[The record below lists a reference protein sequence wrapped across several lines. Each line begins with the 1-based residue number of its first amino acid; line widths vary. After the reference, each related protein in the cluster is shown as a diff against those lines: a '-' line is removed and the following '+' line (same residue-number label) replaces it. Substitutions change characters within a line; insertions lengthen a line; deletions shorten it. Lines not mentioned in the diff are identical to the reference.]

1 LKARESLSWTHLVVE
16 IGRRTSAAVCAVP
29 ASLYPAD
36 SVCAAPMDAP
46 IHFRRQGVLEFW
58 RTGLGVSCQAHVVY
72 TGSVAPTP
80 PRLSALSQLSQSSHS
95 SLSSLSARSL
105 SLLSLSRSLTLSLP
119 SSSLPENFFVSQPLN
134 VGYSAASPL
143 ASPGEHCPLLQ
154 RAGHCAALRCSA
166 ASACAGG
173 GARGP
178 VQAPAR
184 ENRCGAAEAA
194 WMGPYRDLPA
204 AAPRRTTAR
213 TSAAATPR
221 RGTVMQV
228 VQG

>member
-1 LKARESLSWTHLVVE
+1 MSRHSQRGRHGLKARESLSWTHLVVE

-80 PRLSALSQLSQSSHS
+80 PRLSALSQLSQLSHS

-105 SLLSLSRSLTLSLP
+105 SLSLVSLSFAHSLSPVFLSP
-119 SSSLPENFFVSQPLN
+119 
-134 VGYSAASPL
+134 
-143 ASPGEHCPLLQ
+143 
-154 RAGHCAALRCSA
+154 
-166 ASACAGG
+166 
-173 GARGP
+173 
-178 VQAPAR
+178 R
-184 ENRCGAAEAA
+184 EFLC
-194 WMGPYRDLPA
+194 LS
-204 AAPRRTTAR
+204 TI
-213 TSAAATPR
+213 R
-221 RGTVMQV
+221 RG
-228 VQG
+228 VQRSVSTSITW

>member
-1 LKARESLSWTHLVVE
+1 MKARESLSWTHLVVE

-72 TGSVAPTP
+72 TGSVAPPT

-105 SLLSLSRSLTLSLP
+105 SLSLVSLSFAHSLFLP
-119 SSSLPENFFVSQPLN
+119 SSSLPENFFVSQPLD

-154 RAGHCAALRCSA
+154 RAGHCASLRCSA
-166 ASACAGG
+166 ASACAGSW
-173 GARGP
+173 
-178 VQAPAR
+178 
-184 ENRCGAAEAA
+184 E
-194 WMGPYRDLPA
+194 
-204 AAPRRTTAR
+204 
-213 TSAAATPR
+213 R
-221 RGTVMQV
+221 RGLRRPCIASRMARMTAA
-228 VQG
+228 